1 MGGYI
6 ALKKILI
13 VIIFAFLIELII
25 FNYVE
30 VKNELNSSVQKNI
43 VYNIKDIKKVN
54 WSVKNRKLIS
64 NLDPILELENLNT
77 EVKNINIQLKG
88 KNDIPYIDLFWT
100 EEKNEVFN
108 ADKIN
113 RINTNIKGSFNQEIK
128 IELNKQ
134 VEDLRIDLGDNPGLE
149 LDEIKII
156 INYSHIRLNY
166 ARIIAM
172 LLIYVTSKFLF
183 SLQQNP
189 KYD

>member
-1 MGGYI
+1 M
-6 ALKKILI
+6 KKILI

-54 WSVKNRKLIS
+54 WSMKNRKLIS

-88 KNDIPYIDLFWT
+88 KNNIPYIDLFWT

-108 ADKIN
+108 ADKIQ
-113 RINTNIKGSFNQEIK
+113 RINTNIKGNFNQEIK

-134 VEDLRIDLGDNPGLE
+134 VQDLRIDLGDNPGLE
-149 LDEIKII
+149 LDEIKIT

-172 LLIYVTSKFLF
+172 LLIYITSKFLF